1 MPRGKE
7 PYTPLVATNDEDDQ
21 RGADDHGDKLLY
33 QHYKVADAG
42 EHLLKGPVGA
52 IALGWALLGLL
63 GFLGLGNLDAVM
75 EHASQ
80 VLLSREEQQ

>member
-42 EHLLKGPVGA
+42 EQ
-52 IALGWALLGLL
+52 
-63 GFLGLGNLDAVM
+63 
-75 EHASQ
+75 SQ
-80 VLLSREEQQ
+80 QPPEN

>member
-7 PYTPLVATNDEDDQ
+7 PYTPLVATNQDDTDDEDDQ

-42 EHLLKGPVGA
+42 EQ
-52 IALGWALLGLL
+52 
-63 GFLGLGNLDAVM
+63 
-75 EHASQ
+75 SQ
-80 VLLSREEQQ
+80 QPPEN